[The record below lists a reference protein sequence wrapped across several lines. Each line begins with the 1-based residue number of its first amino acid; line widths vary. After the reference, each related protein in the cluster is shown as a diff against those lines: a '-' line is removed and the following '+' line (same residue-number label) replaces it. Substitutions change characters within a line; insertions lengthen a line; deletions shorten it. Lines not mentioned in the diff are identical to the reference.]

1 MLLCVLYVHVHVYV
15 HEQIIIGSI
24 VIKSRDSDTARAAL
38 IELNLAVGLF
48 EKAAR
53 NSDRARRSLV
63 SGLALCVWAWMRGW
77 LILVSSFGFLL
88 VWILI
93 R

>member
-1 MLLCVLYVHVHVYV
+1 MCVLHVHV

-63 SGLALCVWAWMRGW
+63 SGLALCVWAWMADSRFFVRLFVG
-77 LILVSSFGFLL
+77 LDFDSV
-88 VWILI
+88 I